1 MKTIKLM
8 ALAILFSLMSCSVDE
23 DIKEP
28 TTVIPP
34 RITFEVPPTIS
45 CYTMTFVY
53 VEQNTNTTFYSF
65 NYYYDITYENGQVV
79 RIVKSTPIPQNQLNV
94 LICN

>member
-1 MKTIKLM
+1 MKTITII
-8 ALAILFSLMSCSVDE
+8 ALAILFSLMSCSVDDE
-23 DIKEP
+23 EP
-28 TTVIPP
+28 IAVIPP

-45 CYTMTFVY
+45 CYTTTFVY
-53 VEQNTNTTFYSF
+53 VEQNTNTNFYSF

-79 RIVKSTPIPQNQLNV
+79 RIVRTTPIPDNQLNV